1 MQERLRELLN
11 RVIEWWKALT
21 TRQRTILVSITAV
34 IILAFVI
41 LITAIT
47 RPQYT
52 LLATCETTKEASE
65 IRDLLDNEG
74 ITYEISTDG
83 LEIRVLS
90 SQLSDANLLLGANDI
105 QAAGYDISNVT
116 DGSFSTTESDKK
128 KKYLLYMEKHLEAD
142 FLAKFDSIK
151 SASVQLNVPDDN
163 GTLISEAQDSSAAIL
178 LELQGEFTKDN
189 AEFLAKAVATA
200 LGNDDATNITIMDTE
215 GNMLF
220 SGADIDTTGGSAGTQ
235 LTVKQTAEAQ
245 VADQVKRV
253 LGGTNGYDTI
263 EVAPNLSIS
272 FSSQKVTE
280 HNYTPAEDQSQG
292 VLAQQDTVDT
302 ESTITSGGV
311 PGTDSNADD
320 TTYVLENNGTQ
331 YSTSSEVSSKY
342 LPNEKITET
351 TTPAGAIDL
360 ANSSVA
366 VTAIDYIIVEEAT
379 AREQGLL
386 DGITWEEYKT
396 QNSERTKIEV
406 DEDMITTISNA
417 TGIAAANISLVAYEQ
432 NWFVDDEGLGLS
444 WTDIVVIVLIVLIL
458 ALLAFVILRSMMRDK
473 KAAND
478 KEEELSVES
487 LLQSNPESELE
498 QIETESKSETRLLI
512 EKFIDENPEAAAN
525 LLRNWLNEDWG

>member
-11 RVIEWWKALT
+11 RVIEWWKGLT
-21 TRQRTILVSITAV
+21 TRQKTILVSVTSV
-34 IILAFVI
+34 ILLAFVI
-41 LITAIT
+41 LVTALT

-52 LLATCETTKEASE
+52 LLATCETTKETAQ
-65 IRDLLDNEG
+65 IRDLLDNES

-83 LEIRVLS
+83 LEIRVLT

-105 QAAGYDISNVT
+105 QAASYDISNVT

-128 KKYLLYMEKHLEAD
+128 KKYKLYLEKHLEAD
-142 FLAKFDSIK
+142 FIEKFDSIR
-151 SASVQLNVPDDN
+151 SANVQLSIPDDN
-163 GTLISEAQDSSAAIL
+163 GTLIAESQDAHASIL
-178 LELQGEFTKDN
+178 LDLQGEFTSAN

-200 LGNDDATNITIMDTE
+200 LGNDNAANITIMDTA

-220 SGADIDTTGGSAGTQ
+220 SGEDLDTTGGSAGTQ
-235 LTVKQTAEAQ
+235 LSVKQEAEAQ
-245 VADQVKRV
+245 VAQQVKRV
-253 LGGTNGYDTI
+253 LEGTNGFDTI

-272 FSSQKVTE
+272 FSSTKETQ
-280 HNYTPAEDQSQG
+280 HDYTPAEDQSQG

-311 PGTDSNADD
+311 PGTDSNAND

-360 ANSSVA
+360 AQSSIA
-366 VTAIDYIIVEEAT
+366 VTAIDYIIVEEKT
-379 AREQGLL
+379 AKDQGLL
-386 DGITWEEYKT
+386 DGITWDEYKA
-396 QNSERTKIEV
+396 QNSERTRIEV
-406 DEDMITTISNA
+406 EEDLITTIANA
-417 TGIAAANISLVAYEQ
+417 TGISTSNISLVAYEQ

-444 WTDIVVIVLIVLIL
+444 WTDIVVIILIALIL
-458 ALLAFVILRSMMRDK
+458 GLLAFVILRSMMREK
-473 KAAND
+473 KPAQE
-478 KEEELSVES
+478 KEDELSVES
-487 LLQSNPESELE
+487 LLQSNPESDLE